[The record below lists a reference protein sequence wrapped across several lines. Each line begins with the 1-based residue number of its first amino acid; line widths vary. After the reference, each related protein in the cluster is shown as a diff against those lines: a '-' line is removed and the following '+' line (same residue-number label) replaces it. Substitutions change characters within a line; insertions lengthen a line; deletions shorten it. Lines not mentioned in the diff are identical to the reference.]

1 VELGRLSTDASS
13 VRILVLNPGS
23 SSLKA
28 SLVEQPRERT
38 VAALERQWGS
48 DATRRADRAD
58 EVRAVVR
65 DLADDGV
72 GVDAVGY
79 RVVHGGR
86 RFTQPTMVDA
96 GVVEAVRDLDVLAP
110 LHNAVAADVID
121 AARSALP
128 NVPHVACFDTAFH
141 ATLPEASWRYPVPE
155 PWSAEW
161 GIRRYGFHGLSV
173 TWSIERA
180 AGLLGQRADALQL
193 VIAHLGSGCSATAVA
208 NGRSLDTTMGM
219 TPLEGLMMGT
229 RSGSID
235 PGVLLHVL
243 RSGGMRVDDVADAI
257 SHRAGLVAIA
267 GTSDVRVLEKAAGE
281 GDQRAVL
288 ALEMFVL
295 RASGWI
301 AAMATALGTLDGLV
315 FTGGIG
321 EHSHAIREQI
331 CRRLA
336 VLGVPSP
343 TLPGTDDD
351 ALLSASEGPAVLRV
365 RAREDLVISRQVASN
380 VR

>member
-1 VELGRLSTDASS
+1 VELGRLSTHAAS
-13 VRILVLNPGS
+13 VRVLVLNPGS

-28 SLVEQPRERT
+28 SLVDQPGDRT

-48 DATRRADRAD
+48 DATRRPDRAED
-58 EVRAVVR
+58 VRAVIR
-65 DLADDGV
+65 DLADDGR

-79 RVVHGGR
+79 RVVHGGS

-96 GVVEAVRDLDVLAP
+96 GVMGAVRDLDVLAR

-128 NVPHVACFDTAFH
+128 KAPHVACFDTAFH

-155 PWSAEW
+155 RWSAEW

-180 AGLLGQRADALQL
+180 AGLIGKRAEALQL
-193 VIAHLGSGCSATAVA
+193 VVAHLGSGCSATAVA
-208 NGRSLDTTMGM
+208 NGRSVDTTMGM

-243 RSGGMRVDDVADAI
+243 RSGGMSVDDVDDAI
-257 SHRAGLVAIA
+257 THRAGLVAIA
-267 GTSDVRVLEKAAGE
+267 GTSDVRVLEKSASD
-281 GDQRAVL
+281 GDPRAVL

-301 AAMATALGTLDGLV
+301 AAMATALGRLDGLV

-321 EHSHAIREQI
+321 EHSNAIRERI

-336 VLGVPSP
+336 VLGVTSP
-343 TLPGTDDD
+343 AAPRTDDD
-351 ALLSASEGPAVLRV
+351 ALLSGSEIPAVLRV
-365 RAREDLVISRQVASN
+365 RAREDLVISRQVAST
-380 VR
+380 VA